1 MSVALIPGTFDP
13 ITVGHEDLIQRASM
27 LFDEVIVCVF
37 TNSAKNTMF
46 TPEERYEFLCA
57 VADNYRNV
65 HADLCT
71 GLLADYAIEHRCDV
85 IIKGARS
92 GTDFDYEFSMSAI
105 NRELAPMVETI
116 ILPSRCEL
124 SHISS
129 TMVRELIKYGK
140 DYAPFVPSSVANLI

>member
-65 HADLCT
+65 RADLFT

-92 GTDFDYEFSMSAI
+92 GTDFDYEFALSAI

>member
-27 LFDEVIVCVF
+27 LFDEVIVCIF
-37 TNSAKNTMF
+37 TNSAKSTMF
-46 TPEERYEFLCA
+46 TPDERLDFLCA
-57 VADNYRNV
+57 VAEGYRNV
-65 HADLCT
+65 RADIST
-71 GLLADYAIEHRCDV
+71 GLLADYAIENRCDV

-92 GTDFDYEFSMSAI
+92 GTDFDYEFSLSAI

-140 DYAPFVPSSVANLI
+140 DFTPFVPSNIANLI

>member
-13 ITVGHEDLIQRASM
+13 ITVGHEDIIQRASM
-27 LFDEVIVCVF
+27 LFDEVIVCAF
-37 TNSAKNTMF
+37 INSSKNTMF

-65 HADLCT
+65 RADIST

-92 GTDFDYEFSMSAI
+92 GTDFDYEFSLAAI

-140 DYAPFVPSSVANLI
+140 DFSPFVPSGVANLI

>member
-1 MSVALIPGTFDP
+1 MSVALIPGSFDP

-27 LFDEVIVCVF
+27 LFDEVIVCIF
-37 TNSAKNTMF
+37 SNSSKQTMF
-46 TPEERYEFLCA
+46 TPEERLEFLHA
-57 VADNYRNV
+57 AASEYRNV
-65 HADLCT
+65 RADISS
-71 GLLADYAIEHRCDV
+71 GLLADYAIQHRCDV

-92 GTDFDYEFSMSAI
+92 GTDFDYEFSMASI
-105 NRELAPMVETI
+105 NRELAPMVETV

-140 DYAPFVPSSVANLI
+140 DFKPFVPSSVAPLI

>member
-65 HADLCT
+65 RADLCT

-92 GTDFDYEFSMSAI
+92 GTDFDYEFALSAI

-140 DYAPFVPSSVANLI
+140 DFAPFVPSSVANLI

>member
-1 MSVALIPGTFDP
+1 MSVALIPGSFDP
-13 ITVGHEDLIQRASM
+13 ITVGHEYLIQRASM
-27 LFDEVIVCVF
+27 LFDEVIVCAF
-37 TNSAKNTMF
+37 INSSKNTMF

-65 HADLCT
+65 RADIST

-140 DYAPFVPSSVANLI
+140 DFSPFVPSSVANLI

>member
-65 HADLCT
+65 RADICT

>member
-13 ITVGHEDLIQRASM
+13 ITVGHEDLIQRAAM

-37 TNSAKNTMF
+37 TNSAKSTMF
-46 TPEERYEFLCA
+46 TVEERFEFLCA
-57 VADNYRNV
+57 VAANYRNV
-65 HADLCT
+65 RADMST

-105 NRELAPMVETI
+105 NRELAPMVETV

-129 TMVRELIKYGK
+129 TMVRELIKYRK
-140 DYAPFVPSSVANLI
+140 DFSPFVPSCIVPLI